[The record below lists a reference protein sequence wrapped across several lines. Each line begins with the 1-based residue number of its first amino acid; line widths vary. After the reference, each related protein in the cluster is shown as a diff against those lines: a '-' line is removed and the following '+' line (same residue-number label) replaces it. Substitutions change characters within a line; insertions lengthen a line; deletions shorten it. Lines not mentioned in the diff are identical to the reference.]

1 MFSDI
6 GDVKLPPK
14 LLHSKANQIG
24 PEDRFLKD
32 DFCWCVRANLLGGD
46 IDEDYS
52 FHQILAYMNALG
64 VESDDYDVAKP
75 GDERRQTEL
84 GKEIWE
90 NYMQVELSPKRREV
104 IEVSES

>member
-52 FHQILAYMNALG
+52 FHQILAYMNALR
-64 VESDDYDVAKP
+64 VESDDYDVVKP
-75 GDERRQTEL
+75 DDERWQTEL

-90 NYMQVELSPKRREV
+90 NYMQVELSPKRREA